1 MLLLCVLPVCRVSN
15 VTEGV
20 GTLSVEVVREAGTFG
35 AVSVFYLV
43 TSLTAMADEDFASD
57 IPKVSE

>member
-1 MLLLCVLPVCRVSN
+1 MLLLYVLPVCRVSN
-15 VTEGV
+15 ISEDI
-20 GTLSVEVVREAGTFG
+20 GTLSVEVVREAGTFD

-57 IPKVSE
+57 